1 MAQVTLVVKVVAKK
15 DSVEELKRE
24 LLKMVEPTRREEGCM
39 EYNLHQDNEN
49 PAVFFFYE
57 NWKSEEALEQ
67 HIAMPHFQG
76 FVAATGS
83 LTEEMV
89 INKLTLL
96 K

>member
-24 LLKMVEPTRREEGCM
+24 LLKMVEPTRREDGCM

-67 HIAMPHFQG
+67 QIAMPHFQG